1 MFLMDSSPVTKKL
14 CNDSGTDSSDVQY
27 RGPSYVLLQNT
38 AGVQRF
44 RKYSAINLHDV
55 VGKMK
60 DPFEIFLD
68 GIRNPETD

>member
-1 MFLMDSSPVTKKL
+1 MYSDS
-14 CNDSGTDSSDVQY
+14 TDSSDVQY
-27 RGPSYVLLQNT
+27 IGPSYVLLRTSSSVQNT
-38 AGVQRF
+38 VGVQRF